1 MADLNTPACFSLTK
15 IYHQNCSLET
25 ASSWWATALKIPLQ
39 KKHPEPHNGTQPRAA
54 QNDGALCHFERPWFH
69 PWQMG
74 WHQRVREFLSF
85 TSRQCELWLTG
96 KSRSLSV
103 MIFSSIF
110 NHFYLIYCL
119 LCIHVYTWWGGGV
132 TCICV
137 WRGQRSLL
145 VSSITTHLVLR
156 QGLSLNQEL
165 SNVARLDDQW
175 ILEIDPSPPPS
186 AGTTGTRSHTH
197 CCRCYH
203 MGSSGSN
210 LGLRGL
216 QHEHL

>member
-1 MADLNTPACFSLTK
+1 MAALNTPACFSLTK

-25 ASSWWATALKIPLQ
+25 ASSWRATALKIPLQ
-39 KKHPEPHNGTQPRAA
+39 KKHPEPHNGTQPQAA

-103 MIFSSIF
+103 MIFSSKF

-119 LCIHVYTWWGGGV
+119 LCIHVYTWGGGGSHMHM
-132 TCICV
+132 CV
-137 WRGQRSLL
+137 ERPEVIVGVFNHYPPCFETGSL
-145 VSSITTHLVLR
+145 VEPR
-156 QGLSLNQEL
+156 AFQCG
-165 SNVARLDDQW
+165 
-175 ILEIDPSPPPS
+175 
-186 AGTTGTRSHTH
+186 
-197 CCRCYH
+197 
-203 MGSSGSN
+203 
-210 LGLRGL
+210 
-216 QHEHL
+216 